1 MQLIGETRMNRIE
14 NRTFSE
20 QKEKE
25 ELSLFFALWKSCFY
39 LCILKLPSHQLHMK
53 KKHLTSG
60 QRYEIS
66 AYLKSGKSQKEISE
80 ILGFHKS
87 TISREIKRNS
97 DCRNGL
103 YRADL
108 AQRKYQNR
116 IDKRHHY
123 HKFNDSLKL
132 QVDILINADFSPE
145 QASGFLKLNKKE
157 YVSHETIYL
166 YVWNDKKQGS
176 KELYKHLRRRG
187 RHYTKRGS
195 KTNGRGF
202 IKNRIDIDQR
212 PVIVD
217 EKLRFGDL
225 EIDTIIGKN
234 HKGALLTINDRVTG
248 LVWIRKL
255 SGKEAAPL
263 TESTVKALLPIKDII
278 HTITADNGKE
288 FSSHEK
294 IAKELN
300 ISIYFAKPYHSWER
314 GANENTNGLVRQ
326 YFPKGTDFGDIT
338 PEQVTHV
345 QNILNSRPRKRL
357 GYMTPKEKFKQLTNL
372 DYNAVALSA

>member
-1 MQLIGETRMNRIE
+1 MQLIGEIRMNRIE